1 MTSAKKTYLA
11 VSGGL
16 VALGIVL
23 AALGFLVS
31 GFDPNVFTAQ
41 IDIRDDS
48 IVLGG
53 VEVDD
58 PTGIFPLEQIA
69 RLGEIDVSA
78 PSAPEA
84 PAAPSAPSEGE

>member
-23 AALGFLVS
+23 AALGFVVS
-31 GFDPNVFTAQ
+31 GFDPNVFSAR
-41 IDIRDDS
+41 IAMRDGR
-48 IVLGG
+48 IVLRG

-78 PSAPEA
+78 PSAPET